1 MVESLRH
8 MYEEASSMDES
19 SLFPLPV
26 GLFEHI
32 DDLERNNPEIY
43 QFKLIEDCNNRTE
56 NVLRRVTALEVSN
69 FASLRTYMMFVTKKK
84 HHQYKL
90 YA

>member
-1 MVESLRH
+1 LNIPLLFRNAMVESLRH

-56 NVLRRVTALEVSN
+56 NVLRRVTTLEVST
-69 FASLRTYMMFVTKKK
+69 FLTF
-84 HHQYKL
+84 
-90 YA
+90 

>member
-1 MVESLRH
+1 MVDSLRH

-26 GLFEHI
+26 GLFDHV

-56 NVLRRVTALEVSN
+56 NVLRRVTSLEVPIEILSH
-69 FASLRTYMMFVTKKK
+69 SVYM
-84 HHQYKL
+84 
-90 YA
+90 

>member
-1 MVESLRH
+1 MDLLALILLSISVHRNAMVESLRQ

-19 SLFPLPV
+19 SLFPLPL

-32 DDLERNNPEIY
+32 DDLDRNNPETY
-43 QFKLIEDCNNRTE
+43 QFKMIEDCNYRTD
-56 NVLRRVTALEVSN
+56 NVLRRVSALEVSN
-69 FASLRTYMMFVTKKK
+69 I
-84 HHQYKL
+84 QL